1 MARIEIPAELPNIL
15 RNFTLSILRA
25 KPQDIIGH
33 AVEYFTRLQQ
43 QQQQQQQQ
51 RPVQDKNS
59 ITINASS
66 SSTSTTHYHQQQE
79 QQQQPLQASNHD
91 ARPPG

>member
-1 MARIEIPAELPNIL
+1 MARIEIPTELPNIL

-25 KPQDIIGH
+25 KPEDMIGH

-43 QQQQQQQQ
+43 QQQQQQ
-51 RPVQDKNS
+51 RPAQDKNS

-66 SSTSTTHYHQQQE
+66 SPAPTTHQQQP
-79 QQQQPLQASNHD
+79 PLPASNHD
-91 ARPPG
+91 ATSTG

>member
-1 MARIEIPAELPNIL
+1 MARIEIPTELPNIL

-33 AVEYFTRLQQ
+33 AVDYFTRL
-43 QQQQQQQQ
+43 QQQQQQQ

-66 SSTSTTHYHQQQE
+66 SPTSTTHHQQQ
-79 QQQQPLQASNHD
+79 QQEQQPLQASNHD